1 MTEYSRRTVLTGLT
15 GVVGSLAG
23 CGYRPGPGD
32 KKWETADDGGRLVTL
47 VDETLFEV
55 TFDATRFLDD
65 YPVGAVARYTL
76 ADGARLGRF
85 EFKGV
90 ATDWASD
97 GAHLYV
103 GTEASRVVAVAGD
116 GRAWTE
122 TVDHPVASVAA
133 ADGHVYVGTD
143 GGDLIAFDGESGAE
157 RWSKS
162 LPVPA
167 DPSKSDL
174 PTVGAGHGGLAV
186 DWGTS
191 EEYRLNVYAPDG
203 SVLWDQT
210 LQRSLNGRPHVR
222 GDTVYARSEYLQAF
236 NRDSGTRRWVT
247 EDITTPDGPLW
258 FSRDGEIVYIPDR
271 NALIAIATA
280 DGEELWRFNDE
291 RLAAMER
298 GRSEFDIDLGATG
311 AVPAPDGG
319 SVFLNTKHHG
329 LFQFGTDGTL
339 RWHEPR
345 LDFSFLYAVTEDTI
359 VHSGTEALVARYR

>member
-15 GVVGSLAG
+15 GIVGSLTG

-47 VDETLFEV
+47 VDGTLFEV

-103 GTEASRVVAVAGD
+103 GTEANRVVAVAGD
-116 GRAWTE
+116 GRVWTE
-122 TVDHPVASVAA
+122 PVDHPVASVAA
-133 ADGHVYVGTD
+133 ADGRVYVGTD

-162 LPVPA
+162 LPVPT

-174 PTVGAGHGGLAV
+174 PTVCAGHGSLAV

-191 EEYRLNVYAPDG
+191 EEYRLDVYALDG
-203 SVLWDQT
+203 SVLWD
-210 LQRSLNGRPHVR
+210 
-222 GDTVYARSEYLQAF
+222 
-236 NRDSGTRRWVT
+236 
-247 EDITTPDGPLW
+247 
-258 FSRDGEIVYIPDR
+258 
-271 NALIAIATA
+271 
-280 DGEELWRFNDE
+280 
-291 RLAAMER
+291 
-298 GRSEFDIDLGATG
+298 
-311 AVPAPDGG
+311 
-319 SVFLNTKHHG
+319 
-329 LFQFGTDGTL
+329 
-339 RWHEPR
+339 
-345 LDFSFLYAVTEDTI
+345 
-359 VHSGTEALVARYR
+359 